1 MKKAFLIL
9 LVPLFI
15 LITCTNLV
23 LGADTY
29 TIHKEDL
36 SGFVVETGE
45 DAIPLTLGT
54 RFAVKVPGTITKVRM
69 YVGAEE
75 SGSYTVEIWD
85 TAAEE
90 LVAGPYF
97 WDLEKGQAGWREYEL
112 EEPLQVKAYNDYT
125 VAIRNTTGSL
135 SYQYIKGYYQDHESD
150 IFITHPDSGVYQGD
164 EGAMPVGTNRISYP
178 SFLRDVVFIPG
189 EGKEAPKQKSEMADK
204 STVYLSDLLL
214 GNMYSNGTIVFVD
227 GTDEA
232 KGYVINSKEY
242 KKGLMHVASS
252 KEGESFIEIN
262 IEGLGFKTF
271 ACYAGV
277 PDLLFHDASNGSVE
291 FIVSVDGVEVARS
304 EVKRS
309 QEEASLL
316 TADIEGGKILRL
328 YLSDAGDGTIGDF
341 AVWGNAILTK
351 NDDIEKAFEEVVDLS
366 PTEEPTSEPTE
377 NPEETPSTTSTPTA
391 EPDKKDEKDN
401 IPKPLIIAGV
411 IVVAV
416 IAVIVVIRIKKK

>member
-164 EGAMPVGTNRISYP
+164 EEQCLLVQTGYLILP
-178 SFLRDVVFIPG
+178 S
-189 EGKEAPKQKSEMADK
+189 
-204 STVYLSDLLL
+204 
-214 GNMYSNGTIVFVD
+214 
-227 GTDEA
+227 
-232 KGYVINSKEY
+232 
-242 KKGLMHVASS
+242 
-252 KEGESFIEIN
+252 
-262 IEGLGFKTF
+262 
-271 ACYAGV
+271 
-277 PDLLFHDASNGSVE
+277 
-291 FIVSVDGVEVARS
+291 
-304 EVKRS
+304 
-309 QEEASLL
+309 
-316 TADIEGGKILRL
+316 
-328 YLSDAGDGTIGDF
+328 
-341 AVWGNAILTK
+341 
-351 NDDIEKAFEEVVDLS
+351 
-366 PTEEPTSEPTE
+366 
-377 NPEETPSTTSTPTA
+377 
-391 EPDKKDEKDN
+391 
-401 IPKPLIIAGV
+401 
-411 IVVAV
+411 
-416 IAVIVVIRIKKK
+416 